1 MKAFLLWP
9 TVNTMR
15 TLNFTK
21 MHGLGNDFIV
31 INAMNKPIDWTAEH
45 VNAWSNRHTGIGF
58 DQLLVIETSENERCD
73 FKYRIFNADGGE
85 VEQCGNGARCFAKY
99 VTEHGLT
106 DKTSVMVETMRGII
120 VLNVLADGQITVDM
134 GKPHF
139 APEEIPYIPK
149 NKADHDAKVHMLV
162 VGMETVPVSLVSM
175 GNPHAVMLVEDV
187 ATAPVQV
194 LGEAIE
200 KHPQFPQRVNVGF
213 GQVISPSE
221 INLRVFERG
230 VGETQAC
237 GTGACAAV
245 VAGISHG
252 LLTDTVLV
260 HLPGGD
266 LTIHWKEGESVMM
279 TGPATEVFTGS
290 LSY

>member
-1 MKAFLLWP
+1 
-9 TVNTMR
+9 
-15 TLNFTK
+15 
-21 MHGLGNDFIV
+21 
-31 INAMNKPIDWTAEH
+31 
-45 VNAWSNRHTGIGF
+45 
-58 DQLLVIETSENERCD
+58 
-73 FKYRIFNADGGE
+73 
-85 VEQCGNGARCFAKY
+85 
-99 VTEHGLT
+99 
-106 DKTSVMVETMRGII
+106 MRGII

-162 VGMETVPVSLVSM
+162 VGMETVPVGLVSM

>member
-1 MKAFLLWP
+1 M
-9 TVNTMR
+9 T

-31 INAMNKPIDWTAEH
+31 INALNQPIAWTADH
-45 VNAWSNRHTGIGF
+45 IKAWSDRHTGIGF
-58 DQLLVIETSENERCD
+58 DQLLLIEASDNERCD

-120 VLNVLADGQITVDM
+120 VLNILDDGRITVDM

-139 APEEIPYIPK
+139 AAAEIPFVPK
-149 NKADHDAKVHMLV
+149 NKADQDAKLHMLV
-162 VGMETVPVSLVSM
+162 VGMETIPVSLVNM

-187 ATAPVQV
+187 NTAPVQT

-245 VAGISHG
+245 VAGIRHG

-266 LTIHWKEGESVMM
+266 LTIHWQEGESVLM
-279 TGPATEVFTGS
+279 TGPAAEVFTGT
-290 LSY
+290 LTY